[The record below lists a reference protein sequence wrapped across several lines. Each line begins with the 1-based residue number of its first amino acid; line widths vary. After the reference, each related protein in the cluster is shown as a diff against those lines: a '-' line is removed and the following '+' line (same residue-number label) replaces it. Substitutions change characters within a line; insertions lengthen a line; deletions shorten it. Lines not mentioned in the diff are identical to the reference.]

1 MANPPR
7 IKSGNQFQLLNT
19 SKIGTAEKASIS
31 IVLGNC
37 AREISKA
44 LMTVFINVFSNF
56 DIIGKTYK
64 SMKEIN
70 IMGIPK
76 IPIVI
81 CA

>member
-7 IKSGNQFQLLNT
+7 IKRGNQLRLLNT
-19 SKIGTAEKASIS
+19 SRIGTAENASIS

-37 AREISKA
+37 ASEISKA
-44 LMTVFINVFSNF
+44 LMTVFINVFSNL

-64 SMKEIN
+64 SMKQIN
-70 IMGIPK
+70 IIGTPK
-76 IPIVI
+76 IPIAI